1 MNLIQKIKLTM
12 YMVVNDCLTVN
23 STIVANLPGFAQN
36 NTTLQKN
43 LGLIQSTGEQQEFD
57 KSGISDNKKLLRQ
70 TLVAQAVDI
79 SYKMVAY
86 ANNTANAV
94 LLKEIKYTKSEL
106 EHSADADLKNR
117 AQCIY
122 DRANTN
128 VAALATYGITAAL
141 LTTFLGAITAFNTA
155 IPKTKESIKDKKL
168 TTAQLNDLYD
178 STDLVLENIDKIVEI
193 VHNSQPNFYKIYKES
208 RKLPNSGGSV
218 LSLKGLVKDAASG
231 EYLKGATV
239 TITPE
244 LTKAALATNA
254 KVKDLVKKTAD
265 KGGFLV
271 KSLAAGT
278 YTVII
283 KKAGYVDQIVTIVI
297 NDGEMSVLEVQLI
310 KA

>member
-297 NDGEMSVLEVQLI
+297 NDGEMSVLEVQLV

>member
-43 LGLIQSTGEQQEFD
+43 LGLIQSTGEQQEYD
-57 KSGISDNKKLLRQ
+57 KTGITDNKKLLRQ

-271 KSLAAGT
+271 KSLASGT

-297 NDGEMSVLEVQLI
+297 NDGEMSVLEVQLV

>member
-141 LTTFLGAITAFNTA
+141 LTNFLGAITAFNIA

-231 EYLKGATV
+231 EYLKGATLI
-239 TITPE
+239 ITPE

-297 NDGEMSVLEVQLI
+297 NDGEMSVLEVQLV